1 MVFSPSPDMLFKSK
15 PVPYSFVHEAI
26 VCCCAFPD
34 YHSNH
39 ELQEPLLVV
48 SITPVPT
55 ERVCE
60 MVCIMGNRIDE
71 H

>member
-1 MVFSPSPDMLFKSK
+1 MVYSPSANMLFKSK
-15 PVPYSFVHEAI
+15 PMPYSFVHEAI

-48 SITPVPT
+48 SISPVPT
-55 ERVCE
+55 ERICE